1 MKNILLTLCLLTL
14 PLASVAQDEPVQTGS
29 TVQSVA
35 TEGKTVTITAK
46 GLDVRSVLYDLF
58 QQTGHNFVIDQGVR
72 YVLYLNLAKVEFDE
86 AFKVVLKQADLG
98 FEVKNDIYYIGKNRP
113 KNFSVK
119 IDKAATTPPV
129 EHKTTQPEEH
139 KATQPV
145 GNKTTGTVTPPPL
158 PISKNTNPDVPKL
171 PGGTTTGQT
180 GTKLTLQDLQ
190 KRLTTRMA
198 MADIKDVFNEF
209 AKQTGFTIELDPKV
223 PAYKLDAYLINTSL
237 KYALDVVTEATK
249 LEYVLTDKGT
259 IKIEPKQ

>member
-1 MKNILLTLCLLTL
+1 MKNILFTLCLLTL
-14 PLASVAQDEPVQTGS
+14 PLASTAQDIPTQTGS

-35 TEGKTVTITAK
+35 TEGKMVTITAK

-72 YVLYLNLAKVEFDE
+72 YVLYLNLSKVGFDE

-113 KNFSVK
+113 KNF
-119 IDKAATTPPV
+119 TTVMQKKPDVPV
-129 EHKTTQPEEH
+129 DTKPETPAE
-139 KATQPV
+139 KKP
-145 GNKTTGTVTPPPL
+145 TGTVKAPPL
-158 PISKNTNPDVPKL
+158 PMNTNTNPDVPKL
-171 PGGTTTGQT
+171 PGGTQT
-180 GTKLTLQDLQ
+180 GHSATKLTLQDLQ
-190 KRLTTRMA
+190 KRLTTRLA

-209 AKQTGFTIELDPKV
+209 AKQTGYTIELDPKV
-223 PAYKLDAYLINTSL
+223 PAYKLDAYLIDTSL

-259 IKIEPKQ
+259 IRIQPKSGSGS